1 MVYSNDEN
9 PGEEAVASFGTLLR
23 KSRADAGITMAELAR
38 RVNYSKGHVSKIE
51 NGLKRPTPMF
61 AKQCDRVLDTGG
73 ALAATLPVEGARQT
87 EAAPPAD
94 MWVLELEEDGAV
106 RFAEVPR
113 RQLLA
118 GAAALAFTGPARP
131 PRPATDERAVA
142 VLHASFEQYRTLG
155 TMMSPS
161 VVLAPVITLVH
172 TLRTL
177 ALDSEEPLRSELLLL
192 AARAAEYVGW
202 LNQESGRDADTLH
215 WTDRAVALAAGR
227 DPSLAS
233 FALFRRAEVA
243 LYQQDALST
252 VALARRAQ
260 QDTNAGARVLGLA
273 ARCEAQGHALA
284 GDVGGCERALERAAV
299 LLATREPTARIVLGS
314 ASVPDEIA
322 LARGWSLYDL
332 GRPGAAADLL
342 DRHLATIPV
351 AARRARA
358 RFGVRRALAHAQ
370 HGDIDQAC
378 VAAREVLADVA
389 QVDSATVRLDLKDLT
404 RTLQRWHGHR
414 AVVDLYPDLI
424 TALHA

>member
-1 MVYSNDEN
+1 M
-9 PGEEAVASFGTLLR
+9 AAFGTLLR
-23 KSRADAGITMAELAR
+23 KSRADAGMSMGELAR

-73 ALAATLPVEGARQT
+73 ALAATLPVEGTTQ
-87 EAAPPAD
+87 AAVLAPED
-94 MWVLELEEDGAV
+94 RWVLELEEDGAV
-106 RFAEVPR
+106 RFTEVPR
-113 RQLLA
+113 RQVLT
-118 GAAALAFTGPARP
+118 GALAFARP
-131 PRPATDERAVA
+131 VRPATDERTVA
-142 VLHASFEQYRTLG
+142 VLRVSFEQYRTLG
-155 TMMSPS
+155 TMTSPS

-177 ALDSEEPLRSELLLL
+177 ALDSEEPMRSELLLL
-192 AARAAEYVGW
+192 AARVAEYVGW
-202 LNQESGRDADTLH
+202 LSQEAGRDAEMLR
-215 WTDRAVALAAGR
+215 WTDRAVNLAAGR
-227 DPSLAS
+227 DPSLSS

-243 LYQQDALST
+243 LYQQDAVST

-260 QDTNAGARVLGLA
+260 QDTNAGPRVLGLA

-284 GDVGGCERALERAAV
+284 GDVGGWERALERAAL
-299 LLATREPTARIVLGS
+299 LLATREPAATIVLGS
-314 ASVPDEIA
+314 ASVSDEIA

-332 GRPGAAADLL
+332 GRPGAAAELL
-342 DRHLATIPV
+342 DRHLVAIPPS
-351 AARRARA
+351 ARRARA

-378 VAAREVLADVA
+378 VATREVLADVA
-389 QVDSATVRLDLKDLT
+389 QVDSATVRLDLKDLA